1 MMSRIFLA
9 LERAERISRTVELA
23 EGTECDQEP
32 SPFEHT
38 DWKRIVRVGIGVP
51 APESPPLPDP
61 LVSRCPYPD
70 MLRSDPRC
78 EAPGTTP
85 NDLPASGRIVA
96 RGDMEG

>member
-1 MMSRIFLA
+1 MLSRLPDV
-9 LERAERISRTVELA
+9 RP
-23 EGTECDQEP
+23 GTFSSLSTQ
-32 SPFEHT
+32 T
-38 DWKRIVRVGIGVP
+38 GKRIVRVGIGVP
-51 APESPPLPDP
+51 AAESPPLSDP

-85 NDLPASGRIVA
+85 NDLPASRRIVA